1 MPKQFK
7 EPQAFEEGP
16 APDIALNPVESH
28 KISAIGYDPE
38 TRTLAVTFQRSTS
51 VYHYGGGDT
60 DSEGGE
66 TDAGQDDAAA
76 FEAGLS
82 AEIEAN
88 GLKPKRRAPAAND
101 GKKRRA
107 A

>member
-51 VYHYGGGDT
+51 VYHYGGVDAETAQAFMAAESKGRYF
-60 DSEGGE
+60 GE
-66 TDAGQDDAAA
+66 HLAALP
-76 FEAGLS
+76 FKKYRGEQL
-82 AEIEAN
+82 
-88 GLKPKRRAPAAND
+88 AA
-101 GKKRRA
+101 
-107 A
+107 